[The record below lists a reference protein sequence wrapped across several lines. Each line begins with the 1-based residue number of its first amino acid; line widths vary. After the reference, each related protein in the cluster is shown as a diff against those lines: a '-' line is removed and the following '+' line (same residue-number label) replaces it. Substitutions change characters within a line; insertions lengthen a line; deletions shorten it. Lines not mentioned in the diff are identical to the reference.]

1 MKVNTKYIIGAII
14 LVALVYYMYTLAV
27 DSPHRI
33 SSLEAKQRIQQ
44 GGFDVIL
51 DVRTDLEVKTLGF
64 YPGSVHIASPE
75 IPSKVPVQYPNKETR
90 ILLYCNTG
98 HRARMATDVLHK
110 LGYKNVVYISG
121 GHKSIL

>member
-14 LVALVYYMYTLAV
+14 LGGLVYYMYTLAV

-64 YPGSVHIASPE
+64 YPGSVHIPSPE
-75 IPSKVPVQYPNKETR
+75 IPSKVPLKYPNKETR

>member
-1 MKVNTKYIIGAII
+1 MKVNTTYILGAVI
-14 LVALVYYMYTLAV
+14 LGALVYYLYNLAV

-33 SSLEAKQRIQQ
+33 SSLDAKQRIQQ

-64 YPGSVHIASPE
+64 YPGSVHIPSPE

-98 HRARMATDVLHK
+98 HRARLATDVLHK
-110 LGYKNVVYISG
+110 LGYKNTVYISSG
-121 GHKSIL
+121 YKSIL